1 MIRPVEL
8 ALGEPHVDT
17 RSGPPPGL
25 LSGDAFLFAEK
36 WAAAADALA
45 RDPVLALAPLRALR
59 DRRFVRPRPGA
70 NGWPDAA
77 VPTLFAALDASR
89 SCAAASPTLAGEIWG
104 TAAGLLAAWARWH
117 APRSVVSETI
127 GAGGAA
133 AAAAAA
139 AAATL
144 SRVVDVVAAARDA
157 FSSVGFHVPGGPLG
171 PMSALCLAC
180 VAASPAAPR
189 ETRAR
194 ALASALETLD
204 RLAPENAFASAAEA
218 RALAASFA
226 YACAAAEETHTA
238 THAVELQSAH
248 GDDRRSIDAT
258 STSLARVFFPLWR
271 NDGFFSSGNAEI
283 LAQRAGLLLA
293 RAARA
298 TARLSFPRIAASLAR
313 NARDVLVRSERLLKE
328 SPRGGG
334 VPLAIPRFPDGHS
347 GAAFVAAGILL
358 ACRRPVPDGAEA
370 TALYGHVSR
379 PATALDA
386 LDALRVAEAHAAEAV
401 AAAAAVSAALA
412 ADDALADAVADAR
425 SRGVSFPS
433 KEGVSNHEI
442 SRTKKK
448 TDATVA
454 ETSLVAAAWSALA
467 AGALSASR
475 CVAERVFD
483 SDASSHVEH
492 AHARSID
499 IDIDIDASG
508 RRVGKQ
514 TCFFAV
520 VSGAYRFAAA
530 PLLVAAKCARART
543 DPASASAAVAS
554 ARAAPLAANAHAL
567 IDLACGE
574 LARGWT
580 RGEALSPQKSAR
592 ARFASRATARFARD
606 AHEGYTFFLASTPA
620 EWRGALDPTSV
631 WPALADARLA
641 VVVACEHL
649 TALALEEDASRRM
662 GNDIETL
669 HVSLSVAACDAL
681 AYVEFARAFDAHMS
695 RRGQIATPVTPVETK
710 AVYRA
715 QMGSARY
722 ALALT
727 RLAAALG
734 ADSPAGAAFR
744 KRFALES
751 VPEVPREG
759 LGSEYPSANTLT
771 LPMDSR
777 ANVFLR
783 LVPYFAS
790 GAFGDAPG
798 FLVTARA
805 LPLAAHYASH
815 QSPGFARAA
824 HLALAASFRAAPAA
838 TVPDAFAP
846 YVERSLERLY
856 ASGAE
861 GVFSLDAARASAKK
875 PVEEAFASTVL
886 VVAECGGATRR
897 SRDAVAAAAR
907 ALVERAKRLD
917 AFSFSSDV
925 DTNAENVRVRIERTK
940 NARTLRRLVFALLPL
955 VDHALVPDIQSA
967 AEEAVLSVCPY
978 RRRLAEENEEE
989 NGGGTAPRLAAYAD
1003 LVRSVMA
1010 IGDVARKGAATQWAL
1025 RLRARL

>member
-1 MIRPVEL
+1 M
-8 ALGEPHVDT
+8 
-17 RSGPPPGL
+17 
-25 LSGDAFLFAEK
+25 FAET

-45 RDPVLALAPLRALR
+45 RDPALALAPLRALR

-89 SCAAASPTLAGEIWG
+89 SCAAASPTLAGELWG
-104 TAAGLLAAWARWH
+104 AAAGLLAAWARWH
-117 APRSVVSETI
+117 APRSVVSETN

-133 AAAAAA
+133 SAAAAT
-139 AAATL
+139 TL

-171 PMSALCLAC
+171 PMPALCLAC

-194 ALASALETLD
+194 ALASALETLN

-226 YACAAAEETHTA
+226 YACAAAEDLHTA
-238 THAVELQSAH
+238 THAVSVESLDAH
-248 GDDRRSIDAT
+248 GDAHGNVPGWIDA
-258 STSLARVFFPLWR
+258 TSLARVFFPLWR
-271 NDGFFSSGNAEI
+271 GVGKPFASAEN
-283 LAQRAGLLLA
+283 LSAAAQRAGLLLA
-293 RAARA
+293 RAAHA
-298 TARLSFPRIAASLAR
+298 TARRSFPRIAASLAR
-313 NARDVLVRSERLLKE
+313 NARDVLVRSERLLGE
-328 SPRGGG
+328 PRGS
-334 VPLAIPRFPDGHS
+334 PLAIPPGHS
-347 GAAFVAAGILL
+347 GAAFVAAGTLL

-370 TALYGHVSR
+370 TALDGDVSR
-379 PATALDA
+379 GAKSAQSSSTDATALDVG
-386 LDALRVAEAHAAEAV
+386 ALRVAEAHAAEAV
-401 AAAAAVSAALA
+401 VAAAAVSAALA
-412 ADDALADAVADAR
+412 ADDALADAVADAS
-425 SRGVSFPS
+425 SRGSRVSF
-433 KEGVSNHEI
+433 EGVSNHEENLI
-442 SRTKKK
+442 SSRT
-448 TDATVA
+448 TDATMTMA
-454 ETSLVAAAWSALA
+454 KTSLVAAAWSALA

-475 CVAERVFD
+475 CVAERAFD
-483 SDASSHVEH
+483 SDASSFFEH
-492 AHARSID
+492 
-499 IDIDIDASG
+499 DIDAT

-554 ARAAPLAANAHAL
+554 ARAAPLAARAHAL

-574 LARGWT
+574 LARGRT
-580 RGEALSPQKSAR
+580 RGEGSFAALSPR
-592 ARFASRATARFARD
+592 ARFAARATARFARD
-606 AHEGYTFFLASTPA
+606 AHEGYAFFLASTPA
-620 EWRGALDPTSV
+620 EWRGALDAASV
-631 WPALADARLA
+631 WPALTDARLA

-649 TALALEEDASRRM
+649 TALALEEEDPDRDSERAS

-669 HVSLSVAACDAL
+669 RVSLSVAACDAL
-681 AYVEFARAFDAHMS
+681 AYVEFARGPAFDAHMS
-695 RRGQIATPVTPVETK
+695 RRGQIETR
-710 AVYRA
+710 AVLRA

-734 ADSPAGAAFR
+734 ADSPAGAALR

-751 VPEVPREG
+751 VPEVPEG
-759 LGSEYPSANTLT
+759 SPPSASLV
-771 LPMDSR
+771 PRDSR

-790 GAFGDAPG
+790 GAFGNAPG
-798 FLVTARA
+798 SLVTARA
-805 LPLAAHYASH
+805 LPLALHYVSH

-856 ASGAE
+856 ASGSR
-861 GVFSLDAARASAKK
+861 VFSSLSSLDAARASA

-886 VVAECGGATRR
+886 VVAECGGATRQ
-897 SRDAVAAAAR
+897 SRDAVAAGAR

-917 AFSFSSDV
+917 AFSSSSAFSSDV
-925 DTNAENVRVRIERTK
+925 DTNAENAEHAERRTKNAK

-955 VDHALVPDIQSA
+955 VDHALVPDVQSA

-978 RRRLAEENEEE
+978 RRAAGEEG
-989 NGGGTAPRLAAYAD
+989 NGGANAPRLAAYAD

>member
-1 MIRPVEL
+1 M
-8 ALGEPHVDT
+8 
-17 RSGPPPGL
+17 
-25 LSGDAFLFAEK
+25 
-36 WAAAADALA
+36 
-45 RDPVLALAPLRALR
+45 
-59 DRRFVRPRPGA
+59 
-70 NGWPDAA
+70 
-77 VPTLFAALDASR
+77 
-89 SCAAASPTLAGEIWG
+89 
-104 TAAGLLAAWARWH
+104 
-117 APRSVVSETI
+117 
-127 GAGGAA
+127 
-133 AAAAAA
+133 
-139 AAATL
+139 
-144 SRVVDVVAAARDA
+144 
-157 FSSVGFHVPGGPLG
+157 
-171 PMSALCLAC
+171 
-180 VAASPAAPR
+180 
-189 ETRAR
+189 
-194 ALASALETLD
+194 
-204 RLAPENAFASAAEA
+204 
-218 RALAASFA
+218 
-226 YACAAAEETHTA
+226 
-238 THAVELQSAH
+238 
-248 GDDRRSIDAT
+248 
-258 STSLARVFFPLWR
+258 
-271 NDGFFSSGNAEI
+271 
-283 LAQRAGLLLA
+283 
-293 RAARA
+293 
-298 TARLSFPRIAASLAR
+298 
-313 NARDVLVRSERLLKE
+313 
-328 SPRGGG
+328 
-334 VPLAIPRFPDGHS
+334 
-347 GAAFVAAGILL
+347 
-358 ACRRPVPDGAEA
+358 
-370 TALYGHVSR
+370 
-379 PATALDA
+379 
-386 LDALRVAEAHAAEAV
+386 
-401 AAAAAVSAALA
+401 
-412 ADDALADAVADAR
+412 
-425 SRGVSFPS
+425 
-433 KEGVSNHEI
+433 
-442 SRTKKK
+442 
-448 TDATVA
+448 
-454 ETSLVAAAWSALA
+454 
-467 AGALSASR
+467 
-475 CVAERVFD
+475 FD

-499 IDIDIDASG
+499 IDIDVDASG

-574 LARGWT
+574 LARGRT

-620 EWRGALDPTSV
+620 EWRGALDATLK
-631 WPALADARLA
+631 PALADARLA

-856 ASGAE
+856 ASSDA
-861 GVFSLDAARASAKK
+861 DAARASAKK

-886 VVAECGGATRR
+886 VVASLGGARQRSWRR
-897 SRDAVAAAAR
+897 PSAAR

-917 AFSFSSDV
+917 AFSFLSDV

-978 RRRLAEENEEE
+978 RRRPEEENEEE

>member
-89 SCAAASPTLAGEIWG
+89 SCAAASPTLAGELWG

-117 APRSVVSETI
+117 APRSVVSETN

-171 PMSALCLAC
+171 PMPALCLAC

-271 NDGFFSSGNAEI
+271 NDGFFSSGNAET

-499 IDIDIDASG
+499 IDIDVDASG

-856 ASGAE
+856 ASSDA
-861 GVFSLDAARASAKK
+861 DAARASAKK

-917 AFSFSSDV
+917 AFSFLPDV

-940 NARTLRRLVFALLPL
+940 DARTLRRLVFALLPL

-978 RRRLAEENEEE
+978 RRRPEEENEEE

>member
-8 ALGEPHVDT
+8 ALGEPHVDV

-25 LSGDAFLFAEK
+25 SSGDAFLFAEK

-77 VPTLFAALDASR
+77 VPTLVAARDASR
-89 SCAAASPTLAGEIWG
+89 SCAAASPTLAGELWG

-117 APRSVVSETI
+117 APRSVVSETN
-127 GAGGAA
+127 GAGG
-133 AAAAAA
+133 A

-171 PMSALCLAC
+171 PMPALCLAC

-271 NDGFFSSGNAEI
+271 NDGFFSSGNAEN

-379 PATALDA
+379 PDRSVLDA
-386 LDALRVAEAHAAEAV
+386 LDALRVAETHAAEAV

-425 SRGVSFPS
+425 SRGVSF
-433 KEGVSNHEI
+433 EGVSNHDI
-442 SRTKKK
+442 SRT
-448 TDATVA
+448 TDATFA

-499 IDIDIDASG
+499 IDIDVDASG

-574 LARGWT
+574 LARGRT
-580 RGEALSPQKSAR
+580 RNEGEALFSLQKSALEN
-592 ARFASRATARFARD
+592 ARFAARATARFARD

-620 EWRGALDPTSV
+620 EWRGALDATLK
-631 WPALADARLA
+631 PALADARLA

-856 ASGAE
+856 ASSDA
-861 GVFSLDAARASAKK
+861 DAARASAKK

-917 AFSFSSDV
+917 AFSFLSDV

-978 RRRLAEENEEE
+978 RRRPGEENEEE

>member
-89 SCAAASPTLAGEIWG
+89 SCAAASPTLAGELWG

-117 APRSVVSETI
+117 APRSVVSETN

-171 PMSALCLAC
+171 PMPALCLAC

-226 YACAAAEETHTA
+226 YACAAAEETHAA
-238 THAVELQSAH
+238 THAAVFVDAH
-248 GDDRRSIDAT
+248 GDDRRSIDA
-258 STSLARVFFPLWR
+258 TSLARVFFPLWR
-271 NDGFFSSGNAEI
+271 NDGFFSSGNAEN

-298 TARLSFPRIAASLAR
+298 TARLSFPRIAAFLAR
-313 NARDVLVRSERLLKE
+313 NARDVLVRSERLLDENK
-328 SPRGGG
+328 SRGG
-334 VPLAIPRFPDGHS
+334 VLLYSAIPRFPDGHS
-347 GAAFVAAGILL
+347 GAAFVAAGTLL
-358 ACRRPVPDGAEA
+358 ACRRPFPDGAEA
-370 TALYGHVSR
+370 TEALYGHFSTD
-379 PATALDA
+379 ATA

-425 SRGVSFPS
+425 SRGVSF
-433 KEGVSNHEI
+433 EGVSKISNHDI
-442 SRTKKK
+442 SRTRKK

-492 AHARSID
+492 AHARS

-574 LARGWT
+574 LARGRT

-592 ARFASRATARFARD
+592 ARFAARATARFARD

-886 VVAECGGATRR
+886 VVAECGGATQR

-917 AFSFSSDV
+917 AFSFLSDV

>member
-1 MIRPVEL
+1 M
-8 ALGEPHVDT
+8 
-17 RSGPPPGL
+17 
-25 LSGDAFLFAEK
+25 FAET

-45 RDPVLALAPLRALR
+45 RDPALALAPLRALR

-89 SCAAASPTLAGEIWG
+89 SCAAASPTLAGELWG
-104 TAAGLLAAWARWH
+104 AAAGLLAAWARWH
-117 APRSVVSETI
+117 APRSVVSETN
-127 GAGGAA
+127 AETN
-133 AAAAAA
+133 AA

-157 FSSVGFHVPGGPLG
+157 FSSVFSGSFHVPGGPLG
-171 PMSALCLAC
+171 PMPALCLAC

-194 ALASALETLD
+194 ALASALETLN

-226 YACAAAEETHTA
+226 YACAAAEDLHMCV
-238 THAVELQSAH
+238 THAVSVESSLDAH
-248 GDDRRSIDAT
+248 GDAHGDVPGSGWIDA
-258 STSLARVFFPLWR
+258 TSLARVFFPLWR
-271 NDGFFSSGNAEI
+271 GVGKPFASGAEN
-283 LAQRAGLLLA
+283 LSAAAQRAGLLLA
-293 RAARA
+293 RAAHA
-298 TARLSFPRIAASLAR
+298 TARRSFPRIAASLAR
-313 NARDVLVRSERLLKE
+313 NARDVLVRSERLLGE
-328 SPRGGG
+328 PRGSS
-334 VPLAIPRFPDGHS
+334 PLAIPPCHS
-347 GAAFVAAGILL
+347 GAAFVAAGTLL

-370 TALYGHVSR
+370 TALDGYVSQSAKN
-379 PATALDA
+379 ATALDVG
-386 LDALRVAEAHAAEAV
+386 ALRVAEAHAAEAV
-401 AAAAAVSAALA
+401 VAAAAVSAALA
-412 ADDALADAVADAR
+412 ADDALADAVADAVADAS
-425 SRGVSFPS
+425 SRDAVSF
-433 KEGVSNHEI
+433 EGVSNHE
-442 SRTKKK
+442 
-448 TDATVA
+448 
-454 ETSLVAAAWSALA
+454 AWSALA

-475 CVAERVFD
+475 CVAERAFD
-483 SDASSHVEH
+483 SDASSFVWANTH
-492 AHARSID
+492 A
-499 IDIDIDASG
+499 IDIDAT

-543 DPASASAAVAS
+543 DPASASAAVAA
-554 ARAAPLAANAHAL
+554 ARAAPLAARAHAL

-574 LARGWT
+574 LARTGRT
-580 RGEALSPQKSAR
+580 SRREGSFFEGERSSFALSPKELFRFAAR
-592 ARFASRATARFARD
+592 ATCRFARD
-606 AHEGYTFFLASTPA
+606 AHEGYAFFLASTPA
-620 EWRGALDPTSV
+620 EWRGALDAASV

-649 TALALEEDASRRM
+649 TALALEEEDPDRDTRARS

-669 HVSLSVAACDAL
+669 RVSLSVAACDAL
-681 AYVEFARAFDAHMS
+681 AYVEFARGPAFDAHMS
-695 RRGQIATPVTPVETK
+695 RRGQIETR
-710 AVYRA
+710 AVHRA

-734 ADSPAGAAFR
+734 ADSPAGAALR

-751 VPEVPREG
+751 VPEVPEG
-759 LGSEYPSANTLT
+759 SPPSASLA
-771 LPMDSR
+771 LASLVPRDSR

-790 GAFGDAPG
+790 GAFGNAPG
-798 FLVTARA
+798 SLVTARA
-805 LPLAAHYASH
+805 LPLALHYVSH

-856 ASGAE
+856 ASG
-861 GVFSLDAARASAKK
+861 GVFSSLDAARALA

-897 SRDAVAAAAR
+897 SRDAVAAVAR

-917 AFSFSSDV
+917 AFSSDV
-925 DTNAENVRVRIERTK
+925 DTNAENANQHAEHARTKNAK

-955 VDHALVPDIQSA
+955 VDHALVPDVQSA
-967 AEEAVLSVCPY
+967 AEDAVLSVRPH
-978 RRRLAEENEEE
+978 RRAADEEG
-989 NGGGTAPRLAAYAD
+989 NGGAVAPRLAAYAD

>member
-8 ALGEPHVDT
+8 ALGEPHVDL
-17 RSGPPPGL
+17 RSGPPPRV
-25 LSGDAFLFAEK
+25 LSGDAFLFAET

-45 RDPVLALAPLRALR
+45 RDPALALAPLRALR

-89 SCAAASPTLAGEIWG
+89 SCAAASPTLAGELWG
-104 TAAGLLAAWARWH
+104 AAAGLLAAWARWH
-117 APRSVVSETI
+117 APRSVVSETN

-133 AAAAAA
+133 SAAAAT
-139 AAATL
+139 TL

-171 PMSALCLAC
+171 PMPALCLAC

-194 ALASALETLD
+194 ALASALETLN

-226 YACAAAEETHTA
+226 YACAAAEDLHTA
-238 THAVELQSAH
+238 THAVSVESLDAH
-248 GDDRRSIDAT
+248 GDAHGNVPGWIDA
-258 STSLARVFFPLWR
+258 TSLARVFFPLWR
-271 NDGFFSSGNAEI
+271 GVGKPFASAEN
-283 LAQRAGLLLA
+283 LSAAAQRAGLLLA
-293 RAARA
+293 RAAHA
-298 TARLSFPRIAASLAR
+298 TARRSFPRIAASLAR
-313 NARDVLVRSERLLKE
+313 NARDVLVRSERLLGE
-328 SPRGGG
+328 PRGS
-334 VPLAIPRFPDGHS
+334 PLAIPPGHS
-347 GAAFVAAGILL
+347 GAAFVAAGTLL

-370 TALYGHVSR
+370 TALDGDVSR
-379 PATALDA
+379 GAKSAQSSSTDATALDVG
-386 LDALRVAEAHAAEAV
+386 ALRVAEAHAAEAV
-401 AAAAAVSAALA
+401 VAAAAVSAALA
-412 ADDALADAVADAR
+412 ADDALADAVADAS
-425 SRGVSFPS
+425 SRGSRVSF
-433 KEGVSNHEI
+433 EGVSNHEENLI
-442 SRTKKK
+442 SSRT
-448 TDATVA
+448 TDATMTMA
-454 ETSLVAAAWSALA
+454 KTSLVAAAWSALA

-475 CVAERVFD
+475 CVAERAFD
-483 SDASSHVEH
+483 SDASSFFEH
-492 AHARSID
+492 
-499 IDIDIDASG
+499 DIDAT

-554 ARAAPLAANAHAL
+554 ARAAPLAARAHAL

-574 LARGWT
+574 LARGRT
-580 RGEALSPQKSAR
+580 RGEGSFAALSPR
-592 ARFASRATARFARD
+592 GRFAARATARFARD
-606 AHEGYTFFLASTPA
+606 AHEGYAFFLASTPA
-620 EWRGALDPTSV
+620 EWRGALDAASV

-649 TALALEEDASRRM
+649 TALALEEEDPDRDSERAS

-669 HVSLSVAACDAL
+669 RVSLSVAACDAL
-681 AYVEFARAFDAHMS
+681 AYVEFARGPAFDAHMS
-695 RRGQIATPVTPVETK
+695 RRGQIETR
-710 AVYRA
+710 AVLRA

-734 ADSPAGAAFR
+734 ADSPAGAALR

-751 VPEVPREG
+751 VPEVPEG
-759 LGSEYPSANTLT
+759 SPPSASLV
-771 LPMDSR
+771 PRDSR

-790 GAFGDAPG
+790 GAFGNAPG
-798 FLVTARA
+798 SLVTARA
-805 LPLAAHYASH
+805 LPLALHYVSH

-856 ASGAE
+856 ASGSR
-861 GVFSLDAARASAKK
+861 VFSFSSLDAARASA

-886 VVAECGGATRR
+886 VVAECGGATRQ
-897 SRDAVAAAAR
+897 SRDAVAAGAR

-917 AFSFSSDV
+917 AFSSSSAFSSDV
-925 DTNAENVRVRIERTK
+925 DTNAENAEHAERRTKNAK

-955 VDHALVPDIQSA
+955 VDHALVPDVQSA

-978 RRRLAEENEEE
+978 RRAGEEG
-989 NGGGTAPRLAAYAD
+989 NGGANAPRLAAYAD